1 MAHIYKKE
9 PKKYTAIVYM
19 LRMTIRILNA
29 ASPGFSAPLAEE
41 EVKDFLINRFHFLP
55 KPKPGADI

>member
-1 MAHIYKKE
+1 MVYIYKKE
-9 PKKYTAIVYM
+9 PKKYTSIVYM
-19 LRMTIRILNA
+19 LRMTMEIRNA

-41 EVKDFLINRFHFLP
+41 EVKDFLTNRFHFLP